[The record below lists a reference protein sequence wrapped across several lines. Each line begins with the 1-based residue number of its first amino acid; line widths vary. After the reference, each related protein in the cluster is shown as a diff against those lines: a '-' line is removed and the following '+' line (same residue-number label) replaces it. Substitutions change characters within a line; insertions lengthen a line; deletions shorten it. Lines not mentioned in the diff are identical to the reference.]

1 MGDNPNQLLLF
12 TQKQS
17 QGGGAVYAKICQ
29 ARPSALDMSVHLS
42 SLKFF
47 RSLRAENK
55 QFAVIGL
62 GRFGKAVCS
71 TLHDLGYEVLGVDT
85 DEKKVTQ
92 ALNDRIAAHV
102 VQLDSTEPSAL
113 QGAGIFEFETVIVAI
128 GNYLAES
135 ITTTLNLKEGGV
147 THVIAKA
154 SSETHLKLLKKVGA
168 DHVVF
173 PEREM
178 GCSLARILTKPSILE
193 RFDLDP
199 NHSIVELLV
208 PEKFDGKTISELELR
223 RRYGLNLLAVGRAEK
238 FEINPQ
244 PNERLKKGEVMVVV
258 GSNKDIN
265 RLPI

>member
-1 MGDNPNQLLLF
+1 VN
-12 TQKQS
+12 
-17 QGGGAVYAKICQ
+17 
-29 ARPSALDMSVHLS
+29 LS
-42 SLKFF
+42 SLNFF
-47 RSLRAENK
+47 RSLRSENK

-71 TLHDLGYEVLGVDT
+71 TLHGMGYEVLGVDS

-92 ALNDRIAAHV
+92 ALTDRISSHV

-113 QGAGIFEFETVIVAI
+113 AEAGIFEFETVIVAI

-135 ITTTLNLKEGGV
+135 ITTTLNLKEAGV
-147 THVIAKA
+147 SYVIAKA

-178 GCSLARILTKPSILE
+178 GCSLARILTRPSILE

-199 NHSIVELLV
+199 DHSIVELIV
-208 PEKFDGKTISELELR
+208 PEKFDGKTISDLELR
-223 RRYGLNLLAVGRAEK
+223 HKYGLNLLAVSRADK

-244 PNERLKKGEVMVVV
+244 PNERLRRGDLMVVI

>member
-1 MGDNPNQLLLF
+1 MN
-12 TQKQS
+12 
-17 QGGGAVYAKICQ
+17 
-29 ARPSALDMSVHLS
+29 LS
-42 SLKFF
+42 SLNFF
-47 RSLRAENK
+47 RTLRAENK

-71 TLHDLGYEVLGVDT
+71 TLHGLGYEVLGVDT
-85 DEKKVTQ
+85 DEKKVAQ

-113 QGAGIFEFETVIVAI
+113 AEAGIFEFETVIVAI

-147 THVIAKA
+147 SHVIAKA

-178 GCSLARILTKPSILE
+178 GCSLARVLTQPSILE

-199 NHSIVELLV
+199 DHSIVEVLV

-223 RRYGLNLLAVGRAEK
+223 RKYGLNLLAVGRADK

-244 PNERLKKGEVMVVV
+244 PNERLRKGDAMVVV